1 MKRRPQ
7 ATEHASAPN
16 QVPARPYVRW
26 AALTGFLLLAV
37 LIAPRVLAFGLPASV
52 KWGAMVA
59 TASVTSVLLDAAGI
73 PATLADGNLLY
84 LTNHVF
90 RIDPGC
96 TAASWLLLYAIAVV
110 SMPVARSRKIQGLI
124 VGLPSLI
131 VFNLLRLVLVAAVS
145 EYRPASFDVIHD
157 IVMQSSFAVFTA
169 LLWAGWMWVSRDDWK
184 PGWE

>member
-1 MKRRPQ
+1 MLAQ
-7 ATEHASAPN
+7 
-16 QVPARPYVRW
+16 PYVRW
-26 AALTGFLLLAV
+26 AILTGFLLLTV
-37 LIAPRVLAFGLPASV
+37 LIAPRVLAYVLPASV
-52 KWGAMVA
+52 AWGAMVV
-59 TASVTSVLLDAAGI
+59 TARLTSVLLDVVGI

-96 TAASWLLLYAIAVV
+96 TAASWLFLYTIAVV
-110 SMPVARSRKIQGLI
+110 LMPVARIRKVQGLI

-131 VFNLLRLVLVAAVS
+131 VFNLIRLVVVAAVS
-145 EYRPASFDVIHD
+145 EYRPALFDVIHD

-169 LLWAGWMWVSRDDWK
+169 LLWAGWMWVSQNDWK